1 MKRLPARC
9 PSCGASLKITE
20 LTCDK
25 CGTIIKGSYNLN
37 KFLTLDPQQE
47 QFLLTFLLSKG
58 NLKEVQER
66 LGVSYPTAKNR
77 LEELL
82 FSLGLIEAKKEIKE
96 NKEEFKEEKISKLE
110 EILEK
115 IEKGEISGEEAIEKI
130 KEVKDERGDD

>member
-9 PSCGASLKITE
+9 PSCGSTLKITE

-25 CGTIIKGSYNLN
+25 CGTVVKGVYPLN
-37 KFLTLDPQQE
+37 KFLTLDPQEE
-47 QFLLTFLLSKG
+47 QFLLIFLLSKG

-66 LGVSYPTAKNR
+66 LNISYPTAKNR

-82 FSLGLIEAKKEIKE
+82 SSLGLIEIKKEEKE
-96 NKEEFKEEKISKLE
+96 NEESVEEKISKLD

-115 IEKGEISGEEAIEKI
+115 IDKGEITGDEAIEKI
-130 KEVKDERGDD
+130 KEVKDERRDD

>member
-9 PSCGASLKITE
+9 PSCGATLKITE

-25 CGTIIKGSYNLN
+25 CGTVVKGVYPLN
-37 KFLTLDPQQE
+37 KFLTLNPQE
-47 QFLLTFLLSKG
+47 EEFLLIFLLSRG

-66 LGVSYPTAKNR
+66 LNISYPTAKNR

-82 FSLGLIEAKKEIKE
+82 LSLGLVETKGEE
-96 NKEEFKEEKISKLE
+96 KEETSYKEDKISKIE
-110 EILEK
+110 DILEK
-115 IEKGEISGEEAIEKI
+115 IEKGEISGEEAIEKM

>member
-1 MKRLPARC
+1 MNRLPSRC

-25 CGTIIKGSYNLN
+25 CKTVVKGVYPLN
-37 KFLTLDPQQE
+37 KFLTLNPQEE
-47 QFLLTFLLSKG
+47 QFLLIFLLSKG

-66 LGVSYPTAKNR
+66 LNISYPTAKNR

-82 FSLGLIEAKKEIKE
+82 SALGLVEVKKEVKE
-96 NKEEFKEEKISKLE
+96 TDEDFIEEKISKLE

-115 IEKGEISGEEAIEKI
+115 IEKGEITGEEAIEKI

>member
-1 MKRLPARC
+1 MKKLPARC
-9 PSCGASLKITE
+9 PSCGATLKITE

-25 CGTIIKGSYNLN
+25 CGTIVKGVYPLN
-37 KFLTLDPQQE
+37 KFLTLDSQQE

-66 LGVSYPTAKNR
+66 LDISYPTAKNR

-82 FSLGLIEAKKEIKE
+82 LSLGLIETKKEEKE
-96 NKEEFKEEKISKLE
+96 IEQEFKEEKISKLE

-115 IEKGEISGEEAIEKI
+115 LDKGEITGEEAIERI
-130 KEVKDERGDD
+130 KEAKDERGDD

>member
-1 MKRLPARC
+1 MKRLPSRC
-9 PSCGASLKITE
+9 PSCGSTLKITE

-25 CGTIIKGSYNLN
+25 CGTVVKGVYPLN
-37 KFLTLDPQQE
+37 KFLTLDPQEE
-47 QFLLTFLLSKG
+47 QFLLVFLLSKG

-66 LGVSYPTAKNR
+66 LNISYPTAKNR

-82 FSLGLIEAKKEIKE
+82 SSLGLIEIK
-96 NKEEFKEEKISKLE
+96 KEEKEERESVEDRISKLD

-115 IEKGEISGEEAIEKI
+115 IDKGEITGDEAIEKI

>member
-9 PSCGASLKITE
+9 PSCGATLKITE

-25 CGTIIKGSYNLN
+25 CGTVVKGVYPLN
-37 KFLTLDPQQE
+37 KFLTLNPQE
-47 QFLLTFLLSKG
+47 EEFLLIFLLSRG

-66 LGVSYPTAKNR
+66 LNISYPTAKNR

-82 FSLGLIEAKKEIKE
+82 LSLGLVETKGEE
-96 NKEEFKEEKISKLE
+96 KEEISYKEDKISKIE
-110 EILEK
+110 DILEK
-115 IEKGEISGEEAIEKI
+115 IEKGEISGEEAIEKM